1 MEVLKCNNMNEEME
15 ENIKTI
21 IEDSFKDEYKNKII
35 YAKNQLKQL
44 YSDNKWSI
52 FYISRDNSNSSKWI
66 SSGTI
71 FFCKYNNFRIII
83 YPSKNIQEE
92 SKDDS

>member
-1 MEVLKCNNMNEEME
+1 MEVLECNNMNEEME

-21 IEDSFKDEYKNKII
+21 IEDSFKDEYKTI

-71 FFCKYNNFRIII
+71 FFA
-83 YPSKNIQEE
+83 NITTLE
-92 SKDDS
+92 